1 MQSSSTNVVSNNWEE
16 VDSKEITS
24 LVTETNGK
32 KENILLGKEVSWK
45 SVKTT
50 SKNLKDDNI

>member
-32 KENILLGKEVSWK
+32 KENILLGKEVS
-45 SVKTT
+45 
-50 SKNLKDDNI
+50 